1 VARRRQLKANS
12 EQVSTPW
19 YKTKLEVLAKSLWE
33 NRYLL
38 FKADE
43 RLSQEEKERLVQI
56 VQADQKVGRLRAFL
70 GGIWRI
76 FEDSQ
81 DEQEAREALAAL
93 RMMRQYQPPQYTFAS
108 WRQLAKT

>member
-1 VARRRQLKANS
+1 VARRHPIKANS
-12 EQVSTPW
+12 EQVSTPG
-19 YKTKLEVLAKSLWE
+19 YKEKLNALAKSLWE

-38 FKADE
+38 FKAEE
-43 RLSQEEKERLVQI
+43 RLKEEEKERLLEI

-81 DEQEAREALAAL
+81 EEQQAHEALAQLQQMPIEGQNPPL
-93 RMMRQYQPPQYTFAS
+93 R
-108 WRQLAKT
+108 K